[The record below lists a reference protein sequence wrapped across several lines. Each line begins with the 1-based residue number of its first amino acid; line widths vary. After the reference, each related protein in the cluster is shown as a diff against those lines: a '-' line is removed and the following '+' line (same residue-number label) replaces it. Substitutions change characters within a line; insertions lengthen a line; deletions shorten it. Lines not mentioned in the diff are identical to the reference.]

1 MNRYWVI
8 IDDRKL
14 GPLTIGELEQIHI
27 CADTPVWRPGLADW
41 CRASQVP
48 ELHSLIY
55 PAVPPPVVPS
65 PAVPPVPSSRILYG
79 AEVPGAPAQHGDPRY
94 QGPMPPT
101 YLVWSIIVTLLCC
114 VPCGIA
120 AIYFSAQ
127 VSSRYESGDLDG
139 AVRASERAQLW
150 IILSIVLG
158 LIATP
163 FLMLSLI

>member
-1 MNRYWVI
+1 MNKYWVI

-14 GPLTIGELEQIHI
+14 GPLTIGELEQLTI
-27 CADTPVWRPGLADW
+27 CSDTPVWRPGLADW

-48 ELHSLIY
+48 ELQSLIS
-55 PAVPPPVVPS
+55 PTLPPPVAP
-65 PAVPPVPSSRILYG
+65 VPPVPSSRILYG
-79 AEVPGAPAQHGDPRY
+79 SEVPGAPAQQGNPRY

-114 VPCGIA
+114 VPAGIA

-127 VSSRYESGDLDG
+127 VSSRYESGDLSG
-139 AVRASERAQLW
+139 ALRASERAQLW